1 MSAAEECDAVFR
13 DGAFRPLDPGGLRAR
28 EGERVHLRIEHVD
41 AGGASGEPV
50 ELLTSVFDGLTS
62 EEIDGVSRAA
72 LDRSRFLEGR
82 PGWDA

>member
-28 EGERVHLRIEHVD
+28 EGERVHLRIEHVEAD
-41 AGGASGEPV
+41 SPSGDPV
-50 ELLTSVFDGLTS
+50 ELLSSVFDGLTS
-62 EEIDGVSRAA
+62 EEVERISRNA